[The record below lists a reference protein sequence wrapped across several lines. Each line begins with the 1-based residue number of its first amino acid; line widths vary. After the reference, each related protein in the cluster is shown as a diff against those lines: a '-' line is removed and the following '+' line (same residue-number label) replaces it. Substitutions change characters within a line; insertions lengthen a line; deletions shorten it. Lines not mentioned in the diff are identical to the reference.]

1 MYRALRARALR
12 SQLSGSPRHALAT
25 LCAHR
30 AQPATSRCRGS
41 ASITHRLCVW
51 SSRSEETLMPP
62 RKGHSSPQLWH
73 TVHNRLFRTTHNHQ
87 MVLFARVAP
96 ASRGRFFGEIAMSQ
110 ALGCYAKKNVCVCGL
125 CCDENQILG
134 WRVWIKRLSVEPHC
148 TYTQGFWGTVDT
160 AGAGIFFQKCVRQN
174 THRLFG

>member
-1 MYRALRARALR
+1 
-12 SQLSGSPRHALAT
+12 
-25 LCAHR
+25 
-30 AQPATSRCRGS
+30 
-41 ASITHRLCVW
+41 
-51 SSRSEETLMPP
+51 
-62 RKGHSSPQLWH
+62 
-73 TVHNRLFRTTHNHQ
+73 

-160 AGAGIFFQKCVRQN
+160 AGAGIFFQKCVRQ
-174 THRLFG
+174 THTDFLVECVRKILVFDLECVCGRWWRLRARIAGGSERWLLQRATGVGVWILARASYF